1 MKHPQTMVASDGRLS
16 QPGKDH
22 PHPRAY
28 GTFPRVLGHYV
39 REEKVLTLEEAL
51 FKMTGQPALRLGL
64 NKRGFIRK
72 GYFADL
78 TLFDPATVKDK
89 STFEAPHQ
97 YPEGIPYVLVNG
109 KMAVDN
115 GAYQD
120 VRRGK
125 R

>member
-1 MKHPQTMVASDGRLS
+1 MVASDGRLS

-72 GYFADL
+72 GYYADL

-120 VRRGK
+120 VRAGK
-125 R
+125 PLRRKD